1 MEKSHAYNLIRS
13 RRRTVS
19 VEITE
24 DAEVVVRAPNRMSIS
39 DFCTAAGFV
48 RSTFDRKMNGESEFN
63 RNEIERIINVL
74 HLTDDETRSIFF
86 ENVVA

>member
-1 MEKSHAYNLIRS
+1 MLRIHTTYYHKKEGSEMNADKIRGK
-13 RRRTVS
+13 
-19 VEITE
+19 I
-24 DAEVVVRAPNRMSIS
+24 AENRMSIS

>member
-1 MEKSHAYNLIRS
+1 MNADKIRGK
-13 RRRTVS
+13 
-19 VEITE
+19 I
-24 DAEVVVRAPNRMSIS
+24 AENRMSIS

-63 RNEIERIINVL
+63 RNEIERIINVQ